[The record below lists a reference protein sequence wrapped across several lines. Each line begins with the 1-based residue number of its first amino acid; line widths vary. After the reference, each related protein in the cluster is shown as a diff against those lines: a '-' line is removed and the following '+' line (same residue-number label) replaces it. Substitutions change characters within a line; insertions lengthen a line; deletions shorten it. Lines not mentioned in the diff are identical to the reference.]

1 MLLRMEKRDFRSL
14 GRDAQ
19 EALRARAVYLVQTVR
34 KTQAE
39 AGEAVGASRQA
50 VIRWMKRHSKAG
62 EVGLL
67 DGRRV
72 SPRKGKG
79 LLTASEAQRVRG
91 WITDKC
97 PDQLKLPYVLWT
109 AGIVQE
115 LIRRRLGKNL
125 GLSTVQLYLARWNF
139 TPQKPLSRATQRS
152 DTAIARWLEREYPK
166 IARRAK
172 REKALIYWGDETG
185 ISNQDQIG
193 RGYAPKGKTPVV
205 RRTAKKITTSMISA
219 VNNRGLMRFMCFKG
233 ALNAGLFISFLRRL
247 IKGASGKQFLI
258 VDNLRVHHSVK
269 VSKWVA
275 DHQDEIELFFLPP
288 YAPECNPDEY
298 LNNDL
303 KQKMKNLPRPDS
315 HEELVQST
323 TSVLRSL
330 QRRPHQVRAYFHH
343 KDVRYAA

>member
-1 MLLRMEKRDFRSL
+1 MRQKDFRGI
-14 GRDAQ
+14 GRDTQ
-19 EALRARAVYLVQTVR
+19 EALRSRAVFPVLTVR
-34 KTQAE
+34 KSQAE
-39 AGEAVGASRQA
+39 AAEAVGVSRQT
-50 VIRWMKRHSKAG
+50 VNQWLKRHAKTG
-62 EVGLL
+62 EAGLL

-72 SPRKGKG
+72 SARKGKG
-79 LLTASEAQRVRG
+79 KLTAAEAVRVQL
-91 WITDKC
+91 WIRDKC

-125 GLSTVQLYLARWNF
+125 ALSTVQLYLKRWNF
-139 TPQKPLSRATQRS
+139 TPQKPLKRATQRS
-152 DTAIARWLEREYPK
+152 PEAIRRWLEEEYPK

-269 VSKWVA
+269 VSKWVTEHN
-275 DHQDEIELFFLPP
+275 DKIELFFLPP

-303 KQKMKNLPRPDS
+303 KQKLRNLPRPDS
-315 HEELVQST
+315 QEGLVQST
-323 TSVLRSL
+323 MSVLRSL
-330 QRRPHQVRAYFHH
+330 QRRPNQIRAYFHH
-343 KDVRYAA
+343 RDVRYAA

>member
-1 MLLRMEKRDFRSL
+1 MEKRDFRGL

-19 EALRARAVYLVQTVR
+19 EALRARAVYLVLTLG

-39 AGEAVGASRQA
+39 AAEAVGTQRQA
-50 VIRWMKRHSKAG
+50 VNRWLKRHAKAG
-62 EVGLL
+62 ETALL

-79 LLTASEAQRVRG
+79 LLTAAEAGRVQSWLR
-91 WITDKC
+91 DKC
-97 PDQLKLPYVLWT
+97 PEQLKLPFSLWT
-109 AGIVQE
+109 TAVVRE
-115 LIRRRLGKNL
+115 LIRRRLGKDL
-125 GLSTVQLYLARWNF
+125 GESTVRLYLTRWGF

-152 DTAIARWLEREYPK
+152 EAAIQRWLKREYPK

-205 RRTAKKITTSMISA
+205 RRTAKKISTSMISA

-233 ALNAGLFISFLRRL
+233 ALNAGLFITFLRRL
-247 IKGASGKQFLI
+247 IKDASGKQFLI

-269 VSKWVA
+269 VNKWVA
-275 DHQDEIELFFLPP
+275 EHKAEIELFFLPP
-288 YAPECNPDEY
+288 YAPEHNPDEY

-303 KQKMKNLPRPDS
+303 KQKLKNLPRPDNR
-315 HEELVQST
+315 EELVQGT

-330 QRRPHQVRAYFHH
+330 QRSPHRVRAYFHH

>member
-1 MLLRMEKRDFRSL
+1 MEKKDFRGL

-19 EALRARAVYLVQTVR
+19 EALRARAVYLVVTVG
-34 KTQAE
+34 KSQME
-39 AGEAVGASRQA
+39 AAQAVGASRQT
-50 VIRWMKRHSKAG
+50 VNGWLKRHAKAG
-62 EVGLL
+62 EPALL

-79 LLTASEAQRVRG
+79 KLTAAEAKRVQG
-91 WITDKC
+91 WIRDKC
-97 PDQLKLPYVLWT
+97 PEQLKLPHVLWT

-125 GLSTVQLYLARWNF
+125 GLSTVHLYLLRWGF

-152 DTAIARWLEREYPK
+152 DAAIQRWLEREYPK

-185 ISNQDQIG
+185 VSNQDQIG
-193 RGYAPKGKTPVV
+193 RGYAPKGQTPVV
-205 RRTAKKITTSMISA
+205 RRTAKKISTSMISA

-233 ALNAGLFISFLRRL
+233 ALNASLFISFLRRL

-258 VDNLRVHHSVK
+258 VDNLRVHRSVK
-269 VSKWVA
+269 VSKWVVE
-275 DHQDEIELFFLPP
+275 HSDEIELFFLPP

-303 KQKMKNLPRPDS
+303 KQKLKNLPRPDS
-315 HEELVQST
+315 QEGLVQST
-323 TSVLRSL
+323 TKVLRSL
-330 QRRPHQVRAYFHH
+330 QRRPHQIRAYFHH
-343 KDVRYAA
+343 RDVRYAA